1 MKIWS
6 RGARGYC
13 GRSSAYSVVVPLQ
26 FAYAIDDICR
36 MKTVGNVEDYLKH
49 LYSQIGGVPENITQ
63 VLAVPMGARKPA
75 AYRVIRSNGDEAV
88 IWRKYIDQNDVEKIS
103 RSLAKIC

>member
-1 MKIWS
+1 
-6 RGARGYC
+6 
-13 GRSSAYSVVVPLQ
+13 
-26 FAYAIDDICR
+26 
-36 MKTVGNVEDYLKH
+36 MKTVGDVEDYLKH

-88 IWRKYIDQNDVEKIS
+88 IWRKYIHQNDTEKIS
-103 RSLAKIC
+103 RSLAKICKDRDRIE

>member
-1 MKIWS
+1 ML
-6 RGARGYC
+6 
-13 GRSSAYSVVVPLQ
+13 LQ
-26 FAYAIDDICR
+26 FPYSIDHSYG
-36 MKTVGNVEDYLKH
+36 MNTVGNVEDYLKH

-75 AYRVIRSNGDEAV
+75 AYRVIRKNGDEAV